1 MSHIYKRHNDLVR
14 MLNLLPYFKAHPGR
28 SMMEAAADLGSTPT
42 QVRDDLSRLFCCGP
56 GTFPDQLV
64 DMEASLASVQ
74 ILDSQGMDQP
84 LRLTRTE
91 AAALLLALE
100 NLENVPGLVD
110 RTAVVSAANKLRDIM
125 GMDTVAVFDSEG
137 HGYVP
142 ETDLDVIRESM
153 ERRKQLTFTYNSA
166 YRGAVESRTVSA
178 ARIYTFDS
186 QVYLTAWDHDK
197 EKHLTF
203 RLDRISNPQLTD
215 DVATPRAQEIPF
227 DPKDPF
233 GFKKADT
240 KATIAVEKESI
251 WVTEGL
257 PIELGEEDD
266 HGRILGTLPLVDE
279 DWLIHFALSNADR
292 VTVITP
298 SNVATQVSLRAQS
311 GLSLYDLPLNE

>member
-1 MSHIYKRHNDLVR
+1 MSQTYKRHNDLVR

-64 DMEASLASVQ
+64 DMEMSLASVQ

-110 RTAVVSAANKLRDIM
+110 RTAVVGAANKLRGIM
-125 GMDTVAVFDSEG
+125 GMDTIAVFDSEG
-137 HGYVP
+137 HDYIP
-142 ETDLDVIRESM
+142 ETDLDIIRESM
-153 ERRKQLTFTYNSA
+153 EQRKQLIFTYNSV
-166 YRGAVESRTVSA
+166 YRGTVEKRTVSA
-178 ARIYTFDS
+178 ARIHTFDS
-186 QVYLTAWDHDK
+186 QVYLTAWDHNK

-203 RLDRISNPQLTD
+203 RLDRIKNPQLSD
-215 DVATPRAQEIPF
+215 HEATPRVSAIPF

-233 GFKKADT
+233 GFRKVET
-240 KATIAVEKESI
+240 TATIAVDKDSI
-251 WVTEGL
+251 WVTDGL
-257 PIELGEEDD
+257 PIEMGEEDE
-266 HGRILGTLPLVDE
+266 HGRILATLPLVDE

-298 SNVATQVSLRAQS
+298 ANVATQVSLRAQS
-311 GLSLYDLPLNE
+311 GLSLYDLPMN